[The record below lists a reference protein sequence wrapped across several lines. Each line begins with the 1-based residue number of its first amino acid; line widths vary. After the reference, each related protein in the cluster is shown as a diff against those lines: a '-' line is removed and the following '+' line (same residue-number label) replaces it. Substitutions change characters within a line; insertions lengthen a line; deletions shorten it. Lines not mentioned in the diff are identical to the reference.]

1 MKKLLF
7 SILAFTVIAIVT
19 GFSIRNN
26 AATGQTEEYAL
37 MQLTESVL
45 YKNIKIDITIGEDQ
59 TTYDTVTREKN
70 ERFNWAPIIKK
81 MNELNAQGFELL
93 GSSTGATEVN
103 GYRYI
108 YHSYTFV
115 RKVK

>member
-7 SILAFTVIAIVT
+7 SILAFAAIAIVT
-19 GFSIRNN
+19 GFSIQNN
-26 AATGQTEEYAL
+26 TTNTQTEEYAL
-37 MQLTESVL
+37 MRLTESWQN
-45 YKNIKIDITIGEDQ
+45 KQISIAITIGEEP
-59 TTYDTVTREKN
+59 TIYDKVTREKKD
-70 ERFNWAPIIKK
+70 RFDWAPIIKK

-93 GSSTGATEVN
+93 SNSSSVSN
-103 GYRYI
+103 GETYTNL